1 MNLYIVIFKFYVD
14 DYKGC
19 DVRFYYT
26 LFKDINKATLY
37 QNQELKHYIEDEINH
52 YDIEIGKK
60 FKKYFEIKDDKV
72 SILKKYKNNE
82 NILEKLYEEYCKGE
96 FVNYKFTY
104 EIDSCKIFDE
114 EDDEK

>member
-1 MNLYIVIFKFYVD
+1 MKLYNVIFKFYDD
-14 DYKGC
+14 DYKDC
-19 DVRFYYT
+19 DVSFYYK
-26 LFKDINKATLY
+26 LFKDINKAKSY
-37 QNQELKHYIEDEINH
+37 QNQKLKHYIEDEINDH
-52 YDIEIGKK
+52 EIEIGKK

-72 SILKKYKNNE
+72 SILKKYENNE